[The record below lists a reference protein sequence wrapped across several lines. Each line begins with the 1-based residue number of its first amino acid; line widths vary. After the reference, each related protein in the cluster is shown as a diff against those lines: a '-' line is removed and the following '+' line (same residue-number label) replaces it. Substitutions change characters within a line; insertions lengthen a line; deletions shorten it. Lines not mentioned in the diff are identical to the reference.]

1 MAALIMAGT
10 VELPGAAVS
19 AFTIGRRPG
28 LTVGI
33 SDSKFGEIYNGPLAS
48 ALASS

>member
-10 VELPGAAVS
+10 VELPGAVVS
-19 AFTIGRRPG
+19 AFTIEPG
-28 LTVGI
+28 LTIGI